1 MSVQA
6 SDIRRNY
13 PIPNNIDK
21 KLAVDI
27 GANIGGFSMAYNNV
41 FDEIIFFEAN
51 PKTYEIAKSNTIGYK
66 NVSGY
71 NFGVSAESGVKL
83 KLMNHLNKSN
93 NSVSCSP
100 SITETGMPHWDEVI
114 GEIETISLDSIYQ
127 MIGERRINFLKLD
140 CENSEYEILL
150 NKDLS
155 NIDHI
160 SMELHWQMGEKKYNE
175 LIQYLD
181 EFFIIKGDKRFI
193 IEKNTMLYLDKK

>member
-6 SDIRRNY
+6 SDCRRNY
-13 PIPNNIDK
+13 PVPNNIEK
-21 KLAVDI
+21 KLAVDV
-27 GANIGGFSMAYNNV
+27 GANIGGFSMAYNNL

-51 PKTYEIAKSNTIGYK
+51 PDTFKIAKSNTENFK
-66 NVSGY
+66 NVTGY
-71 NFGVSAESGVKL
+71 NFGVSGKDGEKL
-83 KLMNHLNKSN
+83 KLMNHFNRSN

-114 GEIETISLDSIYQ
+114 GEVESISLEGIFK
-127 MIGERRINFLKLD
+127 MIDNRRINFLKLD

-160 SMELHWQMGEKKYNE
+160 SMELHSQMGESRYKE
-175 LIQYLD
+175 LIAYLGK
-181 EFFIIKGDKRFI
+181 FFTIRGDTTYSTT
-193 IEKNTMLYLDKK
+193 KNTMLYLDKK